1 MQTEVVLAIGGNKGD
16 RADFLQKAMDAL
28 SRQATLVGYSQ
39 IYETEAWGGV
49 ATSGNFL
56 NQVVLIHT
64 EMDPLVLLEV
74 IQGIEEQLGRTR
86 EQHWGDRTIDIDILY
101 FGDQVWDTPSLT
113 IPHPYLAQRGFVHWG
128 DRTIDIDIL
137 YFGDQVWDSP
147 FLTIPHPYL
156 AQRGFVLQPLAEI
169 LPKKIHPI
177 LKKTTLELLAECTD
191 LGQVSVWKE
200 AK

>member
-1 MQTEVVLAIGGNKGD
+1 MQTEVVLGIGGNKGD

-28 SRQATLVGYSQ
+28 SQQVTLVGCSQ
-39 IYETEAWGGV
+39 IYETEVWGGV

-64 EMDPLVLLEV
+64 QMDPMVLLEV
-74 IQGIEEQLGRTR
+74 IQGLEEQLGRTR

-101 FGDQVWDTPSLT
+101 FGAEVWNTPTLS
-113 IPHPYLAQRGFVHWG
+113 
-128 DRTIDIDIL
+128 
-137 YFGDQVWDSP
+137 
-147 FLTIPHPYL
+147 IPHPYL

-200 AK
+200 AN

>member
-56 NQVVLIHT
+56 NQVICIQTDL
-64 EMDPLVLLEV
+64 DPTSLLEL
-74 IQGIEEQLGRTR
+74 IQGIELDLGRTR

-101 FGDQVWDTPSLT
+101 FGAEVWNTPTLS
-113 IPHPYLAQRGFVHWG
+113 IPHPYLAQR
-128 DRTIDIDIL
+128 R
-137 YFGDQVWDSP
+137 
-147 FLTIPHPYL
+147 
-156 AQRGFVLQPLAEI
+156 FVLQPLAEI
-169 LPKKIHPI
+169 LPKKIHPV
-177 LKKTTLELLAECTD
+177 LGKTSLELLAECTD
-191 LGQVSVWKE
+191 QGQVSVWKE
-200 AK
+200 EK

>member
-1 MQTEVVLAIGGNKGD
+1 MQTEVVLGIGGNKGD

-28 SRQATLVGYSQ
+28 SQQVTLVGCSQ
-39 IYETEAWGGV
+39 IYETEVWGGV

-64 EMDPLVLLEV
+64 QMDPLVLLEV

-101 FGDQVWDTPSLT
+101 FGDQVWDSLSLT
-113 IPHPYLAQRGFVHWG
+113 IPHPYLAQR
-128 DRTIDIDIL
+128 R
-137 YFGDQVWDSP
+137 
-147 FLTIPHPYL
+147 
-156 AQRGFVLQPLAEI
+156 FVLQPLAEI